1 MAEKSTS
8 KSSHQT
14 STPSSSDASG
24 LSQSPT
30 TNRLVSLQNL
40 TNLLPD
46 LSNNILNLYTRAAHI
61 TEEPVPQLIFS
72 ESVVRLSK
80 LLSAVH
86 IRDGTL
92 DDQSLKHIVMRE
104 PLVAIS
110 NSERPRGAV
119 NLRKTDIATF
129 LYRALPLSPSS
140 DVPITDLVPVY
151 SGMASVLSALD
162 LQRRKV
168 FILKE
173 LLAVLVPGLVQARKI
188 GAAEIGIHPA
198 AGLSALSNTAFAINA
213 LDIGPGNM
221 EESMRSLLD
230 LVSEAFGVQGFAGL
244 ESERRQSATTSEES
258 PPYDS
263 VDAIVERAL
272 RYSALNSF
280 GDLNLKIEIL
290 RCCINF
296 CEALPDFH
304 GVLKFTVEL
313 LQTIRGVSMLGS
325 DNSRMVSAVPALP
338 RDEQIR
344 LLNNIKR
351 TVGAT
356 NKLGLSGLEA
366 EYWDDFLVRG
376 IEAIDMPGLKKPV
389 QRSRGEIDA
398 AAVTEDGAKKS
409 PFIYNPFT
417 KTSTKVME
425 SLVVSGEA
433 ASFKVTLQN
442 PYEFDLEVESMQLE
456 GEGVPFKA
464 AAYEVWIAPFSLQ
477 EIIIS
482 GVAEGEGM
490 LNITCCVVKVRHC
503 RERRFPI
510 FKKAWKPHL
519 EPKTKRTGLA
529 AKENPPERPTSWDS
543 TTSTNG
549 KPVIQRGPEADAC
562 SVKVIGAQPTL
573 VIESTSLSQSAIMVL
588 EGETTSFTIHLQNTS
603 TCPVDMIL
611 FTFQDSTTRQ
621 IQTALSKRD
630 IPPTEQYE
638 LEFQLSTKPALR
650 WRREGADSQNTS
662 IAPGEIST
670 FTIEVLGKPGLH
682 DAVVQIDYSYVGVPH
697 TDLPDTFFTRQLLLP
712 LTITVNASIE
722 VSRCDLSLFTG
733 DFAWFNQQQQK
744 ISPSS
749 NDNSDFQATREPSS
763 PLALP
768 ANNDAQIS
776 SMLSR
781 VGSGY
786 NSSDHCLLLLDL
798 RNAWPNPVS
807 ISLEVNEAAEVG
819 DGGEVSSPEKHVV
832 TEDLQPGH
840 ISRFVLIL
848 PRVYLDNPHAAIP
861 SLNTGSKRQFVVS
874 ANKLTFEAEAADREA
889 FWFREELLKRVRGTW
904 NEPTTGREG
913 RIELRGIR
921 LHPRMVDAIRLEGVD
936 MSFSINS
943 RRQKNDGDN
952 EDQSVTQTGCSKFSI
967 KASSFFNLT
976 VSIHNRSSRPIHP
989 LLRLQPS
996 LRNQPHSISLDL
1008 SRRFICTGMLQHVL
1022 PVLGPQETT
1031 QSTLG
1036 ITALCRGEYEIGASV
1051 EEVKLLKP
1059 SPQASSNDTT
1069 ASGNKEEKRPQS
1081 RSYNDMIEDAFDS
1094 SIKKE
1099 RRVWHAREPCIISA
1113 RD

>member
-1 MAEKSTS
+1 M
-8 KSSHQT
+8 
-14 STPSSSDASG
+14 
-24 LSQSPT
+24 
-30 TNRLVSLQNL
+30 
-40 TNLLPD
+40 
-46 LSNNILNLYTRAAHI
+46 
-61 TEEPVPQLIFS
+61 
-72 ESVVRLSK
+72 RLSK
-80 LLSAVH
+80 LLAAVH

-92 DDQSLKHIVMRE
+92 DDQSLRHIVVGE
-104 PLVAIS
+104 PLTAAS
-110 NSERPRGAV
+110 NSERPRGAIF
-119 NLRKTDIATF
+119 LRKSDIATF
-129 LYRALPLSPSS
+129 LYRALPLSPNA
-140 DVPITDLVPVY
+140 DVPVTDLVPIY
-151 SGMASVLSALD
+151 AGMASVLSALG

-198 AGLSALSNTAFAINA
+198 SGLSALSNTAFAINA

-221 EESMRSLLD
+221 EDSMRSLLG
-230 LVSEAFGVQGFAGL
+230 LVSESYGVQRIAGPGG
-244 ESERRQSATTSEES
+244 ERRQSAD
-258 PPYDS
+258 PNGCLPYDS
-263 VDAIVERAL
+263 IDAIVERAIH
-272 RYSALNSF
+272 YSALNSF
-280 GDLNLKIEIL
+280 GDLDLKIEIL

-313 LQTIRGVSMLGS
+313 LQTIRGVPMLGPE
-325 DNSRMVSAVPALP
+325 NSRTVSAVPALP
-338 RDEQIR
+338 REEQIR

-366 EYWDDFLVRG
+366 EYWDEFLVRG
-376 IEAIDMPGLKKPV
+376 IEALDMRGLKKPV
-389 QRSRGEIDA
+389 QRSRGDIDA
-398 AAVTEDGAKKS
+398 AAVTEDGAKRS
-409 PFIYNPFT
+409 PFIYNPFS
-417 KTSTKVME
+417 KTPTKVME

-442 PYEFDLEVESMQLE
+442 PYEFELEVESIQLE

-464 AAYEVWIAPFSLQ
+464 AAHEVWIAPFSLQ
-477 EIIIS
+477 EIIVS

-490 LNITCCVVKVRHC
+490 LKITGCTVKVRHC

-510 FKKAWKPHL
+510 FKKPWKPHL

-529 AKENPPERPTSWDS
+529 AKESPPERPTSWDS
-543 TTSTNG
+543 TTSTG
-549 KPVIQRGPEADAC
+549 SKPVIQRGPEADSC

-573 VIESTSLSQSAIMVL
+573 VIQSTSLSQSAIMVL
-588 EGETTSFTIHLQNTS
+588 EGETTTFTIRLQNTS

-621 IQTALSKRD
+621 IQSALSNRD

-638 LEFQLSTKPALR
+638 LELQLATKPALR
-650 WRREGADSQNTS
+650 WRREGAGDHS

-682 DAVVQIDYSYVGVPH
+682 DAVVQIDYSHVGVPH
-697 TDLPDTFFTRQLLLP
+697 ADLPDTFFTRQLLLP

-722 VSRCDLSLFTG
+722 VSRCDISLFTG
-733 DFAWFNQQQQK
+733 DFAWFNQQQQHK
-744 ISPSS
+744 RSPSLNDS
-749 NDNSDFQATREPSS
+749 NHKQAIQASS
-763 PLALP
+763 SALALP
-768 ANNDAQIS
+768 TNSDNDAQIS

-798 RNAWPNPVS
+798 RNAWPNPLS
-807 ISLEVNEAAEVG
+807 ISLKVNEAADVGHSGEVG
-819 DGGEVSSPEKHVV
+819 STETNVI

-848 PRVYLDNPHAAIP
+848 PRIYLDKPHTAIP

-889 FWFREELLKRVRGTW
+889 FWFREELLKRIHGTW
-904 NEPTTGREG
+904 RESTTGRKG
-913 RIELRGIR
+913 AIELRGIR
-921 LHPRMVDAIRLEGVD
+921 FSSRMVDAIRLEPVD
-936 MSFSINS
+936 VSFSISS
-943 RRQKNDGDN
+943 RGQESGDGN
-952 EDQSVTQTGCSKFSI
+952 EDETVTQTGRSKFTI
-967 KASSFFNLT
+967 KTSSFLNLT
-976 VSIHNRSSRPIHP
+976 ATIHNRSSRPVYP

-996 LRNQPHSISLDL
+996 LRNQPHNIALDL
-1008 SRRFICTGMLQHVL
+1008 TRRFICTGMLQHVL
-1022 PVLGPQETT
+1022 PILGPQETT

-1036 ITALCRGEYEIGASV
+1036 ITALCRGEYEIGATV
-1051 EEVKLLKP
+1051 EEVKLMK
-1059 SPQASSNDTT
+1059 SPQTSSNDTT
-1069 ASGNKEEKRPQS
+1069 TSSNKTDQQRPQS

-1094 SIKKE
+1094 NIKKE